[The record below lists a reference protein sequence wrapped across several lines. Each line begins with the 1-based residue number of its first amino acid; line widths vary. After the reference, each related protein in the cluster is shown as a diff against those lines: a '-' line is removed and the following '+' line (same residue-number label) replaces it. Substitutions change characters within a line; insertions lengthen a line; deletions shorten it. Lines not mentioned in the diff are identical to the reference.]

1 MLALALLA
9 AGCSSA
15 PRPASPGYFEF
26 ACEPIAPERVSE
38 LADRYPQGLVVGID
52 ANSEAEPTV
61 AAARRAG
68 ARLHVYLEGPGGP
81 TGESWT
87 PDELERI
94 QEAARTQGID
104 TADMGWMKQWEQWG
118 WKTYTLEQLKRY
130 RSQGFESAEI
140 DNLYRNPQSLVD
152 FYREYAGWWRQG
164 LVPRAVLKNASAE
177 EIRAI
182 SAATGS
188 GEIPR
193 AMFADYAIFESSAG
207 DPSEPVRLAA
217 ELGIKT
223 IISQDTYDYRANGA
237 FP

>member
-15 PRPASPGYFEF
+15 PRPAGYFEF
-26 ACEPIAPERVSE
+26 ACEPIAPERVNE
-38 LADRYPQGLVVGID
+38 LAGLYPQGLVVGID
-52 ANSEAEPTV
+52 ANSEAEATL
-61 AAARRAG
+61 AAARRSG

-94 QEAARTQGID
+94 QAAARAQGID
-104 TADMGWMKQWEQWG
+104 TGRKDWMTRWEQRG
-118 WKTYTLEQLKRY
+118 WKSYTLEQLKRY

-152 FYREYAGWWRQG
+152 FYREYADWWRQG
-164 LVPRAVLKNASAE
+164 LVPRAMLKNVSLEDMQAL
-177 EIRAI
+177 
-182 SAATGS
+182 SAAIGS

-193 AMFADYAIFESSAG
+193 AMFSDFAIFESSAG

-223 IISQDTYDYRANGA
+223 MISQDTYDYRASGA

>member
-1 MLALALLA
+1 MLLALLA
-9 AGCSSA
+9 AGCSS
-15 PRPASPGYFEF
+15 PRRGYLEF

-38 LADRYPQGLVVGID
+38 LAGRYPQGLVVGVD
-52 ANSEAEPTV
+52 ANSEAEATL

-81 TGESWT
+81 TGESWA

-94 QEAARTQGID
+94 QAAARAQGID
-104 TADMGWMKQWEQWG
+104 TARSDWMAEWEQRG
-118 WKTYTLEQLKRY
+118 WKSHTLEQLERY
-130 RSQGFESAEI
+130 RSLGFESAEI
-140 DNLYRNPQSLVD
+140 DNLYRNPQSLLD

-164 LVPRAVLKNASAE
+164 LVPRAMLKNVSPE
-177 EIRAI
+177 EMRSL
-182 SAATGS
+182 SAAIGS

-193 AMFADYAIFESSAG
+193 AMFADFAIFESSAG
-207 DPSEPVRLAA
+207 DPSEPAHLAA

-223 IISQDTYDYRANGA
+223 LISQDTYDYRASGA